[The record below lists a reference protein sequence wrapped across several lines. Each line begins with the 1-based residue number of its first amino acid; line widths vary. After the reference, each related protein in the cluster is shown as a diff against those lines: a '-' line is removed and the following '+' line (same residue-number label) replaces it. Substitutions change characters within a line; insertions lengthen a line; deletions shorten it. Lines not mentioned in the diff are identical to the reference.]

1 MTNKDNLQQELKE
14 KVKEGVKPSDLK
26 KLKRSK
32 SESDLAVPP
41 PPPLPPDHLLHD
53 QLKEK
58 QREIETLRQKVE
70 DSANKVSESK
80 QVEELRQANQKIA
93 QELKELK
100 QQLDQSLEART
111 TALRE

>member
-1 MTNKDNLQQELKE
+1 MTNKDDLQKELKE
-14 KVKEGVKPSDLK
+14 KIKPGVKASDIK

-32 SESDLAVPP
+32 SESDLPIPP

-58 QREIETLRQKVE
+58 QKEIELLRKQKE

-80 QVEELRQANQKIA
+80 QVEELRAKLTGANNS
-93 QELKELK
+93 LSSLDKER
-100 QQLDQSLEART
+100 QD
-111 TALRE
+111 LRKEKDNQ